1 MISVDSLLYGIDQ
14 RLNKLSTNAHQEI
27 PVEDKILALNEGQI
41 KLVKIKVSPNNVYK
55 LGLDAFKKRYQDLQF
70 LVENFEDHPLDLTL
84 GDKYMNKYIVNVG
97 EATLKPHFMF
107 YIDSYLLADKGS
119 CINRVISCNPDL
131 IKHAD
136 IQLLLKNNNFKPS
149 FEFQETIVDIASD
162 ELHVYT
168 DGTFT
173 PKKLY
178 LSYLRYPGQIDKAG
192 YVKFDGTD
200 SVDKDCELEDYLKD
214 ELLDITVEKL
224 AMYTEN
230 ISAAQSA
237 QNRIQTTE

>member
-14 RLNKLSTNAHQEI
+14 GLNKLSTFAHQEI
-27 PVEDKILALNEGQI
+27 PIEDKLIALNESVI
-41 KLVKIKVSPNNVYK
+41 KLIKIKVSPNNVYR

-70 LVENFEDHPLDLTL
+70 LVENFEDHPLDLKL
-84 GDKYMNKYIVNVG
+84 GDKYMNKYIVNVD
-97 EATLKPHFMF
+97 EANLKPHFMF
-107 YIDSYLLADKGS
+107 YLDSYLVADKGG
-119 CINRVISCNPDL
+119 CTDRVISCNPDL

-149 FEFQETIVDIASD
+149 FEFQETIVDISSD

-178 LSYLRYPGQIDKAG
+178 LSYLRYPKQIDKAG

-200 SVDKDCELEDYLKD
+200 STDQDCELEDYLKD
-214 ELLDITVEKL
+214 EILDLTIQKL

-230 ISAAQSA
+230 TSAVQSA